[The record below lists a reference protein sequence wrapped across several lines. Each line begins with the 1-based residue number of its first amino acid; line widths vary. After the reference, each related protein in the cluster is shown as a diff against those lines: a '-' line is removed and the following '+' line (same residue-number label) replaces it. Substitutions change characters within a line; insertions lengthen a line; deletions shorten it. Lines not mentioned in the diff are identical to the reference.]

1 MLNIAEALEKFKHL
15 TDALDQELDSFL
27 APYQAVLP
35 DARLRSSL
43 RLLLPGMLAAG
54 SPHLA
59 KAAAH
64 APHWAGSTWALTKQ
78 FYTLLHSP
86 QFSHRDWL
94 RALYAQTVVQV
105 NELPPGQRLLVAVD
119 PMNLEKAYAR
129 KIEGVCKVLKKTPPG
144 LTPGTPPPHQNKGRL
159 TWGYPSITALAL
171 NTAQPALLYQR
182 LFSYVTA
189 DFDSQPKE
197 WMLLMRHLRSW
208 WPQRQITLVADA
220 EADDQKLWQEAL
232 AQDLELIARAPGKR
246 LIEVYHPQRHA
257 WQEKELQAYIQTLPG
272 RTKGMHVFTHA
283 GRSLPVRV
291 TLDWFRFR
299 LPDHSLQGWVVVAR
313 TEPLRA
319 ADKEGFWLAEM
330 PLVLVVINR
339 PVACGRRAWQV
350 YRDWAQRGK
359 IEPYYR
365 FQQEDGLD
373 IERILQHQLERF
385 RRLLLVVLLAAC
397 FVIHLEHAWSPVLIQ
412 WIRAI
417 ASSTVG
423 LALDRHGHY
432 LLLWGLRYL
441 LAGTALLEL
450 LRSRPPP
457 VRYLPA
463 GSRGR

>member
-1 MLNIAEALEKFKHL
+1 MLNIPEALEKFKHL
-15 TDALDQELDSFL
+15 TTALDQEIDSFL

-43 RLLLPGMLAAG
+43 RFLLPGMLAAG

-94 RALYAQTVVQV
+94 RALYAQAVTQV
-105 NELPPGQRLLVAVD
+105 NHLPPGHRLLVAVD

-129 KIEGVCKVLKKTPPG
+129 KIEGVSKVLKKTPPG
-144 LTPGTPPPHQNKGRL
+144 LLPGASPAQQNKGRL

-171 NTAQPALLYQR
+171 NTAQPALLYHR
-182 LFSYVTA
+182 LFSYVTS

-197 WMLLMRHLRSW
+197 WLLTMRHLRRLL
-208 WPQRQITLVADA
+208 PQRKITLVADA
-220 EADDQKLWQEAL
+220 EADDQKLWQEAG
-232 AQDLELIARAPGKR
+232 AQNLELITRATSKR
-246 LIEVYHPQRHA
+246 LIEVYRPRQHD
-257 WQEKELQAYIQTLPG
+257 WQAQELQAYIPSLPG
-272 RTKGMHVFTHA
+272 RAKGLHVFTHA

-319 ADKEGFWLAEM
+319 ADKEGFWLAEK

-339 PVACGRRAWQV
+339 PVACGRQAWQV

-373 IERILQHQLERF
+373 IERILQHKLERF
-385 RRLLLVVLLAAC
+385 RRLLVVVLLAAC
-397 FVIHLEHAWSPVLIQ
+397 FVIHLEHAWPPVLIQ
-412 WIRAI
+412 WIRAV
-417 ASSTVG
+417 ASSTVELG
-423 LALDRHGHY
+423 MDRRGHY

-450 LRSRPPP
+450 LQSRPPP

-463 GSRGR
+463 SR

>member
-1 MLNIAEALEKFKHL
+1 MLNIPEALEKFNHL

-35 DARLRSSL
+35 DARLRTSL
-43 RLLLPGMLAAG
+43 RFLLPGMLAAG

-64 APHWAGSTWALTKQ
+64 APHWTGSTWALTKQ
-78 FYTLLHSP
+78 FYNLIHSP
-86 QFSHRDWL
+86 QFTHRDWL
-94 RALYAQTVVQV
+94 QALYTQAVAQV
-105 NELPPGQRLLVAVD
+105 NQLAPGRRLLVAVD

-129 KIEGVCKVLKKTPPG
+129 KIEGVSKVLKKTPPG
-144 LTPGTPPPHQNKGRL
+144 LTPGAPPPQQNKGRL

-171 NTAQPALLYQR
+171 NTAQPALLYHR

-197 WMLLMRHLRSW
+197 WMLLMRHLRALL
-208 WPQRQITLVADA
+208 PQRKITLVADA

-232 AQDLELIARAPGKR
+232 ANDLELIARAPAKR
-246 LIEVYHPQRHA
+246 IIEVYDPKRHH
-257 WQEKELQAYIQTLPG
+257 WQEQELQAYMQTRPG
-272 RTKGMHVFTHA
+272 RAKGIHVFTHA

-319 ADKEGFWLAEM
+319 ADKEGFWLAET

-339 PVACGRRAWQV
+339 PVQRGRQAWQV

-373 IERILQHQLERF
+373 VERILQHKLERF
-385 RRLLLVVLLAAC
+385 RRELLVILMAAC
-397 FVIHLEHAWSPVLIQ
+397 FVIHLQHWWSPVLIQ
-412 WIRAI
+412 WLRALG
-417 ASSTVG
+417 SSTVG
-423 LALDRHGHY
+423 TAMDRQGRY
-432 LLLWGLRYL
+432 LLLWGLQRV
-441 LAGTALLEL
+441 LAGAALLEL
-450 LRSRPPP
+450 IRIRPPP
-457 VRYLPA
+457 VRYLP
-463 GSRGR
+463 GSC

>member
-1 MLNIAEALEKFKHL
+1 MLNITEALEKFKHL

-64 APHWAGSTWALTKQ
+64 APHWTGSPWALTKQ

-86 QFSHRDWL
+86 QFSHHDWL
-94 RALYAQTVVQV
+94 RALYAQAVAQVQQ
-105 NELPPGQRLLVAVD
+105 LPPGQRLLVAVD
-119 PMNLEKAYAR
+119 PMNLEKAYAH
-129 KIEGVCKVLKKTPPG
+129 KIEGVCQVLKKTPPG
-144 LTPGTPPPHQNKGRL
+144 RTPGVAPAPRNKGRL
-159 TWGYPSITALAL
+159 TQGYPSITALAL
-171 NTAQPALLYQR
+171 NTAQPAVLYQR
-182 LFSYVTA
+182 LFSYLTA

-197 WMLLMRHLRSW
+197 WMHLMRHLRTLL
-208 WPQRQITLVADA
+208 PQRKITLVADA
-220 EADDQKLWQEAL
+220 EADDQKLWQEAG
-232 AQDLELIARAPGKR
+232 ANDLELITRATSKR
-246 LIEVYHPQRHA
+246 LIEVYDPKRQA
-257 WQEKELQAYIQTLPG
+257 WHEQELQAYSRTLPG
-272 RTKGMHVFTHA
+272 RAKGVHVFTHA

-299 LPDHSLQGWVVVAR
+299 LPDQSLQGWVVVAH

-319 ADKEGFWLAEM
+319 ADQEGFWLAES
-330 PLVLVVINR
+330 PLVLVVIHR
-339 PVACGRRAWQV
+339 PVRRGRDAWQV

-373 IERILQHQLERF
+373 VERILQHKLERF
-385 RRLLLVVLLAAC
+385 RRELLVILMAVC
-397 FVIHLEHAWSPVLIQ
+397 FIIQLEHAWPPVLIQ
-412 WIRAI
+412 WIRALG
-417 ASSTVG
+417 SSTVG
-423 LALDRHGHY
+423 MGMDRQGRY
-432 LLLWGLRYL
+432 LLLWGLRDL
-441 LAGTALLEL
+441 LAGATLLEL

-457 VRYLPA
+457 VRYLPSS
-463 GSRGR
+463 GRRG

>member
-1 MLNIAEALEKFKHL
+1 MLNIPEALKKFKRL
-15 TDALDQELDSFL
+15 TDALDQEIGSFL

-43 RLLLPGMLAAG
+43 QFLFSGMLAAG
-54 SPHLA
+54 SPHLT

-64 APHWAGSTWALTKQ
+64 APHWEGRPWALTKQ
-78 FYTLLHSP
+78 FYTLLHST

-94 RALYAQTVVQV
+94 RVLYAQAATQV
-105 NELPPGQRLLVAVD
+105 NQLPPGHRLLVAVD

-129 KIEGVCKVLKKTPPG
+129 KIEGVSKVLKKTPPG
-144 LTPGTPPPHQNKGRL
+144 LAPGAPPAQQNKGRL

-171 NTAQPALLYQR
+171 NTAQPAVLYQR

-197 WMLLMRHLRSW
+197 WMLLMRHLRSR
-208 WPQRQITLVADA
+208 WPQRKITLVADA

-232 AQDLELIARAPGKR
+232 ANDLELIARAPGKR
-246 LIEVYHPQRHA
+246 IIAVYHPQRHA

-313 TEPLRA
+313 TAPLRA
-319 ADKEGFWLAEM
+319 ADKEGFWLAET

-339 PVACGRRAWQV
+339 PVTRGQQAWQV

-373 IERILQHQLERF
+373 VERILQHKLERF
-385 RRLLLVVLLAAC
+385 RRELLVILMAAC
-397 FVIHLEHAWSPVLIQ
+397 FIIHLEHWWSPVLIQ
-412 WIRAI
+412 WIRAVG
-417 ASSTVG
+417 SSTVG
-423 LALDRHGHY
+423 TAMDRHGRY
-432 LLLWGLRYL
+432 LLLGGLQRIL
-441 LAGTALLEL
+441 DGAALLEL
-450 LRSRPPP
+450 LRIRPPP
-457 VRYLPA
+457 VRYLPQSHCA
-463 GSRGR
+463 G